1 MDLKVTQGKTIR
13 LPADFY
19 AGSKRVD
26 PIDPRVKVVNAKG
39 VAVVRNA
46 TPVRESPGVYRYDF
60 KVEPDAPLGI
70 WQAIWTAQ
78 IDGRNVSGSD
88 PFEVLPAPAAGAETH
103 TPPRVGRAAPGGT
116 QSTTGAA
123 RTAASGAA
131 AAPASNPPG
140 TRDAGKQVTGKG
152 SESTRQAAPASP
164 TPAPPAGNPPRT
176 AAATG
181 GATPPRSPS
190 PAPVGAQAG
199 SSVSTPAPSQGRA
212 SAPGAPSKAPETGAS
227 RAAPSA
233 GAPKAPPAGA
243 GKAEP
248 ARAPGRP
255 SGAGTQAPPESRHK
269 DSGSAGATWPAKG
282 GKAAVPGAAAVAA
295 MAGAVAVDV
304 GKGEART
311 GLDTDLEGKRRKISP
326 FGRKAAPDQ
335 EAGEPGARGGRLSR
349 GQALL
354 IVGALGVVLLAI
366 WLSPRRSDTAQSKI
380 DQGVAAQKAG
390 RTEEAERLYQ
400 EVLKS
405 DPDNKLANF
414 NLGVSAHIAGRME
427 EAEILY
433 NNSLEADPD
442 FLPALFNLA
451 ILQEGTGRNEEA
463 EATYRRI
470 LEDYPDNGPVHLNL
484 GFLLTQKLNRPE
496 DGRAE
501 FARAVEL
508 DESLA
513 ARIPAEMR
521 PAAPAGP
528 PAP

>member
-1 MDLKVTQGKTIR
+1 M
-13 LPADFY
+13 
-19 AGSKRVD
+19 
-26 PIDPRVKVVNAKG
+26 
-39 VAVVRNA
+39 
-46 TPVRESPGVYRYDF
+46 
-60 KVEPDAPLGI
+60 
-70 WQAIWTAQ
+70 
-78 IDGRNVSGSD
+78 
-88 PFEVLPAPAAGAETH
+88 
-103 TPPRVGRAAPGGT
+103 
-116 QSTTGAA
+116 
-123 RTAASGAA
+123 
-131 AAPASNPPG
+131 
-140 TRDAGKQVTGKG
+140 
-152 SESTRQAAPASP
+152 
-164 TPAPPAGNPPRT
+164 
-176 AAATG
+176 
-181 GATPPRSPS
+181 
-190 PAPVGAQAG
+190 
-199 SSVSTPAPSQGRA
+199 
-212 SAPGAPSKAPETGAS
+212 
-227 RAAPSA
+227 
-233 GAPKAPPAGA
+233 AGA
-243 GKAEP
+243 G
-248 ARAPGRP
+248 
-255 SGAGTQAPPESRHK
+255 
-269 DSGSAGATWPAKG
+269 
-282 GKAAVPGAAAVAA
+282 
-295 MAGAVAVDV
+295 AVDV